1 MQGYSFIVKYLLLF
15 VCFISLS
22 AFTQTAVNDA
32 LVKTVNDSL
41 TVQDTVKPK
50 NSEQIDQIVSYAK
63 KFLGTPYRYA
73 GTTPSGFDCSGF
85 ISYVFGNFGF
95 SLVHSSYG
103 MAEFG
108 ATVKLA
114 DVQAG
119 DLLFFKGSN
128 VNSTRVGH
136 EYDRRS
142 NRLRT
147 GPMPSR
153 ISCLSRSLSL
163 LSNSLSLLHSHSRSS
178 DACQEPHMR
187 RMLPFISA
195 NRTAVHDFLLDMTE
209 VRWAHMR
216 TA

>member
-22 AFTQTAVNDA
+22 AFTQTTGNDT
-32 LVKTVNDSL
+32 LVKTVSDSL
-41 TVQDTVKPK
+41 TVSDTIKPK

-95 SLVHSSYG
+95 NLVHSSYG

-136 EYDRRS
+136 VAMVVEVTPDAIKMIHSSTSRGVVIENFKTSKYFIARFIKAK
-142 NRLRT
+142 RLDY
-147 GPMPSR
+147 GVP
-153 ISCLSRSLSL
+153 
-163 LSNSLSLLHSHSRSS
+163 
-178 DACQEPHMR
+178 A
-187 RMLPFISA
+187 A
-195 NRTAVHDFLLDMTE
+195 K
-209 VRWAHMR
+209 
-216 TA
+216 